1 MKSLSEL
8 EHVFENTID
17 NWLTSLQKDNKALW
31 GNMDAQQ
38 MIEHLTIALE
48 VSTGKRIVELV
59 SPIDKVEK
67 IKNIG
72 LLSDRPLQRDFKNV
86 ALPLDPISHMH
97 ADIATAITVLKTEL
111 KLFKN
116 YYTAQPTIKHMHN
129 VFGELNYHEWL
140 WMHYKHFIHHFT
152 QFGVLPPADKIV

>member
-1 MKSLSEL
+1 MKSVNEL

-17 NWLTSLQKDNKALW
+17 NWLVALHQDSKALW

-38 MIEHLTIALE
+38 MIEHLIIALN
-48 VSTGKRIVELV
+48 VSTGKRVIELV
-59 SPIDKVEK
+59 TPIDKVDK

-86 ALPLDPISHMH
+86 ALPLDPIPHMQV
-97 ADIATAITVLKTEL
+97 DIATAIEELKKEL

-116 YYTAQPTIKHMHN
+116 HYTLHPNIKHMHN
-129 VFGELNYHEWL
+129 VFGELGYHEWL

-152 QFGVLPPADKIV
+152 QFGVLTPTDRIE